1 MRHLLNTLYVTS
13 PENRLNL
20 DGGNVIVSRN
30 SEVVARI
37 PLHTL
42 ESIVCFSYSGAT
54 PMLMGACAEA
64 GIDLSFFSPHGSFLA
79 RTVGEERGNVLLRME
94 QYRISD
100 SVEASCTYAR
110 NMVLGKV
117 YNARKVIERSRRDHS
132 MRIPIEKAERISGQL
147 LESLGK
153 IRSCNDL
160 DSLRGIEGESAQR
173 YFDYF
178 DDLLLQQ
185 KKEFAFKGRSR
196 RPPMDRINAL
206 LSFVYSLLAGDSAA
220 ALQSVGLD
228 PYVGFMHRPKPGR
241 RSLALDLMEEFRPVM
256 GDRFALTCV
265 NQKMIQQDH
274 FNIQESGAVFL
285 NDEGRRIVLR
295 AWQEKKQDQIRH
307 PFLNEKVEWGLI
319 PYVQALLLA
328 RTIRGDLEAYPP
340 FFWK

>member
-13 PENRLNL
+13 PESSLNL
-20 DGGNVIVSRN
+20 NGANVIVSRN
-30 SEVVARI
+30 SKVIARI

-64 GIDLSFFSPHGSFLA
+64 GINLSFFSPQGRFLA
-79 RTVGEERGNVLLRME
+79 RMVGEERGNVLLRME
-94 QYRISD
+94 QYRIAD
-100 SVEASCTYAR
+100 SVEESCGYAR
-110 NMVLGKV
+110 NMVFGKV

-132 MRIPIEKAERISGQL
+132 MRIPIEKAERISKQL
-147 LESLGK
+147 AESLRK
-153 IRSCNDL
+153 IRSCNNL

-173 YFDYF
+173 YFDFF
-178 DDLLLQQ
+178 DDLVLQQ
-185 KKEFAFKGRSR
+185 KQEFAFKGRSR
-196 RPPMDRINAL
+196 RPPLDRINAL
-206 LSFVYSLLAGDSAA
+206 LSFVYSLLASESAA

-241 RSLALDLMEEFRPVM
+241 RSLALDLMEELRPAIA
-256 GDRFALTCV
+256 DRFALTCV
-265 NQKMIQQDH
+265 NQKMIQKDH
-274 FNIQESGAVFL
+274 FSIQESGAVYL
-285 NDEGRRIVLR
+285 NDDGRRIVLR
-295 AWQEKKQDQIRH
+295 TWQEKKQEQIKH
-307 PFLNEKVEWGLI
+307 PFLNEKIERGLI